1 MTDLYRKRPLEVRAF
16 QWNQQPREEW
26 PEWARAPD
34 VRIGE
39 WKSAPGVDI
48 EPHLAVHTLEG
59 VEKATPGYWIVQGI
73 RGEIYPVE
81 DSIFA
86 ETYEAVGG

>member
-1 MTDLYRKRPLEVRAF
+1 MTDLYRKRPLAIRAF

-39 WKSAPGVDI
+39 WTSAPGVDI
-48 EPHLAVHTLEG
+48 PPHLAVHTLEG
-59 VEKATPGYWIVQGI
+59 VMRANPGDWIVQGI
-73 RGEIYPVE
+73 EREIYPCK

-86 ETYEAVGG
+86 ATYEAVGG